1 MTFRIRIAALFAAL
15 ALAAGCA
22 TTQTSSEFLADDVG
36 SFSNL
41 LIVGQAG
48 NYNTRAEFERL
59 VVSEIRSQGGSATAY
74 HVAVGGNV
82 PISRDSI
89 RQAVQNR
96 NIDAVVLTRVIN
108 SDTDAQLR
116 TGSTETLASRRD
128 NGLIDLFRYDYRE
141 VTGPSDLDLEI
152 SVTIVTEV
160 YDVGDEAL
168 VWAAKSSVAPVETM
182 AELINSAVN
191 SVAGSL
197 SRDNLIAD

>member
-1 MTFRIRIAALFAAL
+1 MIRKLHFAAL
-15 ALAAGCA
+15 LATLARASGCA
-22 TTQTSSEFLADDVG
+22 TTDTSSEFLADDVG
-36 SFSNL
+36 SFSRF

-48 NYNTRAEFERL
+48 DYNSRAEFERL
-59 VVSEIRSQGGSATAY
+59 VVSEIRARGASATAY
-74 HVAVGGNV
+74 HVAAGGNV

-89 RQAVQNR
+89 REAVQGR

-116 TGSTETLASRRD
+116 TASTETLASRRD

>member
-15 ALAAGCA
+15 ALAAGCG

-36 SFSNL
+36 SFSNF

-48 NYNTRAEFERL
+48 NYNSRAEFERL
-59 VVSEIRSQGGSATAY
+59 VVSDIRARGGSATAY
-74 HVAVGGNV
+74 HVAAGGNV

-89 RQAVQNR
+89 RDAVQGR

-108 SDTDAQLR
+108 SDTDAHLR
-116 TGSTETLASRRD
+116 TATTETLASRRD

-152 SVTIVTEV
+152 SVTIITEV
-160 YDVGDEAL
+160 YHVGDEAL
-168 VWAAKSSVAPVETM
+168 VWAAKSSVPPVETM
-182 AELINSAVN
+182 AELMSKAVD
-191 SVAGSL
+191 SVAGAL
-197 SRDNLIAD
+197 DGDNLIAD